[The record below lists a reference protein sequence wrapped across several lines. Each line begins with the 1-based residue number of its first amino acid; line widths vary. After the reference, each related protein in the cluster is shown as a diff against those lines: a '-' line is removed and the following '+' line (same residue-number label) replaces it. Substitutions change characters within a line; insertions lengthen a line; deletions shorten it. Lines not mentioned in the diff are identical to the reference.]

1 MEDKMQDADESA
13 VDGEEEE
20 REAEASMVE
29 KTDIEDKENREV
41 ETEENTEDEQPNQV
55 NYNQRWLINDR

>member
-1 MEDKMQDADESA
+1 MQDADESA

-55 NYNQRWLINDR
+55 NYNPR